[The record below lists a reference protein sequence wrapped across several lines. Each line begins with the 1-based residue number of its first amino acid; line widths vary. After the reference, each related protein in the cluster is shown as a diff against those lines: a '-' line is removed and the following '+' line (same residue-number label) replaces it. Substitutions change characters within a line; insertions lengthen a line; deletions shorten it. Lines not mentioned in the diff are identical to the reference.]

1 VVGAGYVD
9 DCFVLAANYVT
20 SYSYTTA
27 GAAPILGHAYMLQ
40 LGLRTI
46 GNYAI
51 PIPTK

>member
-1 VVGAGYVD
+1 VD
-9 DCFVLAANYVT
+9 DCFVLGLNYVT
-20 SYSYTTA
+20 SYNYSTA
-27 GAAPILGHAYMLQ
+27 MAQPTLDHTLMLQ